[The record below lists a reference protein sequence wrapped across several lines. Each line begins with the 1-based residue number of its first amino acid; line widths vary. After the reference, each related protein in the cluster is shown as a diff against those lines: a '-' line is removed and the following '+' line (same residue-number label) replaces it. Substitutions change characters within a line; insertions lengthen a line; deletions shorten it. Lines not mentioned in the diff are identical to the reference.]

1 MRTLETKAGI
11 NLWDDNGALFSSEK
25 AFNEEY
31 VVFCTK
37 YKEIVSLI
45 GVGIKNVVCI
55 KNNPERLKNFIRF
68 REGRMDQSIIYV
80 RSDNSRDMLA
90 EVCKKP
96 YYTIVYPVSH
106 KTLEDFKPVSEMVD
120 SYIRNIKKDRVQ
132 LARRLAKKQL
142 EKQDDDELEK
152 LIESS

>member
-45 GVGIKNVVCI
+45 SIGVKNVVCI

-68 REGRMDQSIIYV
+68 REGRMDQVIIYV
-80 RSDNSRDMLA
+80 RSDNSRDILA
-90 EVCKKP
+90 EICKKP
-96 YYTIVYPVSH
+96 YYAIVYPVSCKPEEFAKIG
-106 KTLEDFKPVSEMVD
+106 KTVD
-120 SYIRNIKKDRVQ
+120 SYIHNIKKDKEQ
-132 LARRLAKKQL
+132 LAKRIAKRQM
-142 EKQDDDELEK
+142 EKQDDDELEI
-152 LIESS
+152 LIEST

>member
-1 MRTLETKAGI
+1 MRTLETKNGI

-37 YKEIVSLI
+37 YKEIISLVSI
-45 GVGIKNVVCI
+45 GVKNVVCI
-55 KNNPERLKNFIRF
+55 KNNPDRLKNFIRF
-68 REGRMDQSIIYV
+68 REGRMDQAIIYV
-80 RSDNSRDMLA
+80 RSDNSRDALA

-96 YYTIVYPVSH
+96 YYAIVYPVNAEPEEFAKVG
-106 KTLEDFKPVSEMVD
+106 KTVD
-120 SYIRNIKKDRVQ
+120 SYIRNIKKDKEQ
-132 LARRLAKKQL
+132 LAARIAKKQL